1 MSLVDSC
8 AGAAAL
14 VAEAS
19 DALSVSWGE
28 WLDVSW
34 GEWLGV
40 SWGEWLGV
48 SWGEWLGGAQPAGN
62 NLGGVMRG
70 TCDG

>member
-19 DALSVSWGE
+19 DAMGVSC
-28 WLDVSW
+28 

>member
-19 DALSVSWGE
+19 DAMGVSC
-28 WLDVSW
+28 

-70 TCDG
+70 TRDG

>member
-19 DALSVSWGE
+19 YALS
-28 WLDVSW
+28 VSW

>member
-8 AGAAAL
+8 AGAAEL

-28 WLDVSW
+28 WLGVSW

>member
-19 DALSVSWGE
+19 DVLS
-28 WLDVSW
+28 VSW

>member
-19 DALSVSWGE
+19 DALS
-28 WLDVSW
+28 VSW

-48 SWGEWLGGAQPAGN
+48 SWGEWLGGAQPAGK

>member
-8 AGAAAL
+8 AGAAEL

-19 DALSVSWGE
+19 DALS
-28 WLDVSW
+28 
-34 GEWLGV
+34 V

>member
-19 DALSVSWGE
+19 DALS
-28 WLDVSW
+28 VSW

>member
-19 DALSVSWGE
+19 DA
-28 WLDVSW
+28 
-34 GEWLGV
+34 LGV

-62 NLGGVMRG
+62 NLGVMRG

>member
-19 DALSVSWGE
+19 DALG
-28 WLDVSW
+28 VSW

>member
-1 MSLVDSC
+1 MSVVDSC

-19 DALSVSWGE
+19 DALGVSWGE
-28 WLDVSW
+28 WLD
-34 GEWLGV
+34 
-40 SWGEWLGV
+40 V

>member
-28 WLDVSW
+28 WL
-34 GEWLGV
+34 GV
-40 SWGEWLGV
+40 SWGKWLGV